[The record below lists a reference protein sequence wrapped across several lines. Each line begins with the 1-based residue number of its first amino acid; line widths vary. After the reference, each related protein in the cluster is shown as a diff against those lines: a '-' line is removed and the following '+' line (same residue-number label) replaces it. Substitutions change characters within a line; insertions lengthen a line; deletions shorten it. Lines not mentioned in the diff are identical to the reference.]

1 MQFQRRKFIGLMGGA
16 AAWPLTAH
24 AQQAMPVIGFLNSKS
39 AERFAHFVVA
49 FRQGLGEAGY
59 VEGRNIA
66 IEFRWA
72 EGQYDRLPEFAA
84 DLVRRQVSVIITGGG
99 DSPALAAKAATQSIP
114 IVVAAY
120 GGDPI
125 RLGLVASINRPGGNI
140 TVVTTLNDQ
149 VTAKRLELLR
159 ELVPTV
165 TAIGLLVSRGL
176 PRTEAA
182 IAQATEA
189 GRHLGLQIVT
199 LDGSS
204 EREIDEAFATA
215 VQQRLGAILVEPTA
229 LVMHQRM
236 QLATLATR
244 YAIPVLYPAR
254 EFAIAG
260 GLVSYGANFTDGYRQ
275 AALYAGRILK
285 GAKPAELPVLQ
296 PTKFDLVFNN
306 KTAKAL
312 GIQIPARLLALANEV
327 IE

>member
-1 MQFQRRKFIGLMGGA
+1 MRRREFITLVGGA
-16 AAWPLTAH
+16 AVAWPLTTH
-24 AQQAMPVIGFLNSKS
+24 AQPAMPLIGFLSS
-39 AERFAHFVVA
+39 ESEARFSQFVVA

-72 EGQYDRLPEFAA
+72 EGRYDRLPGFAA
-84 DLVRRQVSVIITGGG
+84 DLVHRQAAVIITSGG
-99 DSPALAAKAATQSIP
+99 DAPALAAKAATQSIP

-125 RLGLVASINRPGGNI
+125 KLGLIASINRPGGNI
-140 TVVTTLNDQ
+140 TVVSTLNDQ
-149 VTAKRLELLR
+149 ITAKRLELLR
-159 ELVPTV
+159 ELVPAVTV
-165 TAIGLLVSRGL
+165 IGLLVSRGL
-176 PRTEAA
+176 PRTEVA

-199 LDGSS
+199 LDGAS

-215 VQQRLGAILVEPTA
+215 VQKRLGAILVEPTA
-229 LVMHQRM
+229 IVMHQRA

-296 PTKFDLVFNN
+296 PTKFDLVFND
-306 KTAKAL
+306 KTARAL